1 MKKRKKGISIIWVL
15 VLIIAIIIVIKIVN
29 KKDTNSENQIPENNI
44 INEKYVQVLVD
55 GTKLNKSNKLSETK
69 TVGNYKINNMQ
80 LTMKNNQSVI
90 LADIKN
96 TSKEQTNTAFIDI
109 ILYDENE
116 NKIAT
121 IPGIISPMKPGET
134 TQLNS
139 SITVDCAN
147 AYDFEIIIKQ

>member
-15 VLIIAIIIVIKIVN
+15 VLIIAIIIIKIVN
-29 KKDTNSENQIPENNI
+29 KKDINNKNQISENNI

-69 TVGNYKINNMQ
+69 NVGDYKISNIQ
-80 LTMKNNQSVI
+80 LTMKNNQSVL

-96 TSKEQTNTAFIDI
+96 TSKQETDTTLIDI
-109 ILYDENE
+109 ILYDENK

-147 AYDFEIIIKQ
+147 AYDFEIIIK